1 MKPYLQQSL
10 AIAPDSS
17 DRVIAMSAT
26 ESIPA
31 RRLSAVRLDLEL
43 ALDAASAGR
52 RLTAEA
58 LREAAG
64 SAGADVVFALP
75 GSDGTGVVA
84 VLRLHDEGRAVLLR
98 VASTVRGYS
107 IADETEMEP
116 HLLDLARASIDV
128 LERMGGDRAI
138 REPLAAR

>member
-1 MKPYLQQSL
+1 MTN
-10 AIAPDSS
+10 
-17 DRVIAMSAT
+17 AT
-26 ESIPA
+26 LSPAAA
-31 RRLSAVRLDLEL
+31 RRNARRLDLEL

-58 LREAAG
+58 LREAAD

-75 GSDGTGVVA
+75 GPDGTGVVA
-84 VLRLHDEGRAVLLR
+84 ALRLVDDGRALLLR

-116 HLLDLARASIDV
+116 HLLSLARASVEV
-128 LERMGGDRAI
+128 LERMGTDRSI
-138 REPLAAR
+138 RKRLAAR